1 MTSCSW
7 LFVGLVLFLA
17 KQMPDEAAFL
27 FEGGLKRQLEAPAF
41 EIRWQTEPLSLS
53 A

>member
-1 MTSCSW
+1 MTSCSR